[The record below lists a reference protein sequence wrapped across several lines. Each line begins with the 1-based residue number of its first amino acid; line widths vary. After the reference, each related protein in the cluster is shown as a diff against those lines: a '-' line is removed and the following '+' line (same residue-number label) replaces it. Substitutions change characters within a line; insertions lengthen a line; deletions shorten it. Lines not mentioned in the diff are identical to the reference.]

1 MMNIL
6 MAGAGRLGRQ
16 AVPVLA
22 AAGNDVTVVEADDE
36 LAEAVREELSGRG
49 VRVLFGDAC
58 DPQVLEEAG
67 CLRADAVVAV
77 TGDDEDNLVICLL
90 AKRQFQVARTVARV
104 NDPENGWLF
113 DQSWGVDAAVSAP
126 LTLMSLI
133 EEATRAADTVGLMR
147 LSAAGVVLI
156 ETTLTESSVAT
167 GRAVSQIPLPPGSQ
181 LAAVIRRGEPRVPD
195 GSFRLAAGD
204 EILIV
209 SESATVTDVRALFQV
224 TDPSGPAS

>member
-1 MMNIL
+1 MRIL
-6 MAGAGRLGRQ
+6 MAGAGRLGQQ
-16 AVPVLA
+16 AVSVLA
-22 AAGNDVTVVEADDE
+22 AAGNDVTVIEADDE
-36 LAEAVREELSGRG
+36 LAEALRARFSDRG
-49 VRVLFGDAC
+49 VRVVFGDAC

-77 TGDDEDNLVICLL
+77 TGDDEDNLVISLL
-90 AKRQFQVARTVARV
+90 AKRQFQVARVVARV

-113 DQSWGVDAAVSAP
+113 DQAWGVDAAVSAP

-156 ETTLTESSVAT
+156 ETTLTESSTAT
-167 GRAVSQIPLPPGSQ
+167 GRTVSEIALPPGSQ
-181 LAAVIRRGEPRVPD
+181 LAAVIRGGEPRVPD
-195 GSFRLAAGD
+195 GSFKLAAGD

-209 SESATVTDVRALFQV
+209 SESATEADVKALFQSSDLS
-224 TDPSGPAS
+224 DPAP

>member
-1 MMNIL
+1 VRIL
-6 MAGAGRLGRQ
+6 LAGAGRLGRQ
-16 AVPVLA
+16 ATSVLA
-22 AAGNDVTVVEADDE
+22 AVSNDVTVIEADDQR
-36 LAEAVREELSGRG
+36 AEAMRAEFSDRG
-49 VRVLFGDAC
+49 VRVVFGDAC

-77 TGDDEDNLVICLL
+77 TGDDEDNLVISLL
-90 AKRQFQVARTVARV
+90 AKRQFQVARVVARV

-113 DQSWGVDAAVSAP
+113 DRAWGVDAAVSAP

-156 ETTLTESSVAT
+156 ETTLTESSAAT
-167 GRAVSQIPLPPGSQ
+167 GKAVSQIPLPPGSQ
-181 LAAVIRRGEPRVPD
+181 LAAVIRGGQPRVPD
-195 GSFRLAAGD
+195 GSFKLAAGD

-209 SESATVTDVRALFQV
+209 SESATETDVRALFQS
-224 TDPSGPAS
+224 DNPSHPAP